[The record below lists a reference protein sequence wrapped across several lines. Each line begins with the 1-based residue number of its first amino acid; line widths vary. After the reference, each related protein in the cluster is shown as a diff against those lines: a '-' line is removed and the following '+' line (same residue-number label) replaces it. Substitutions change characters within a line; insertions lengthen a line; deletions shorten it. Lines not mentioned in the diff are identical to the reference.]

1 MAVKRNPKPLSI
13 LVSKELSEL
22 PEIKSLATKGHT
34 LEVIPPEWEK
44 YDIIFSPFAW
54 RMTSELS
61 SLVDVSI
68 KARRAV
74 KFKKAK
80 KDEDDE

>member
-1 MAVKRNPKPLSI
+1 MALKRNPKPLSI
-13 LVSKELSEL
+13 LVSKDLYEL
-22 PEIKSLATKGHT
+22 PEIKSLATKGHN
-34 LEVIPPEWEK
+34 LCIMDAEMEK

-74 KFKKAK
+74 KFKKVK
-80 KDEDDE
+80 KDEDDD

>member
-22 PEIKSLATKGHT
+22 PEIKSLATKGHDLT
-34 LEVIPPEWEK
+34 VMSDDMSK

-54 RMTSELS
+54 RMVPELA
-61 SLVDVSI
+61 SLIDVSI
-68 KARRAV
+68 KARRAI
-74 KFKKAK
+74 KFRKAK
-80 KDEDDE
+80 KDEDDD